1 MEATEATWLNLTNAS
16 AGSLVDDQESWPV
29 KGNLLLDG
37 FVYGHISG
45 NSPRDA
51 KTRLRW
57 LALQPEF
64 KPQPYNQLAKV
75 LREAGH
81 ARGARRVLYEME
93 SRRRETEDHGLF
105 SRLISRAFKTTL
117 GYGYYPQRIA
127 IGGLA
132 FLITMGWWFFR
143 QGYFAGAIVPTDRD
157 AYYCFRAH
165 GRPPDHYQRFT
176 ASIYSLENSVPLFNL
191 GQKDLWSADP
201 SPRGSGRWADFLRGF
216 RWCQIVFGWL
226 FSTLFVAGVTGV
238 VRKE

>member
-1 MEATEATWLNLTNAS
+1 
-16 AGSLVDDQESWPV
+16 
-29 KGNLLLDG
+29 
-37 FVYGHISG
+37 
-45 NSPRDA
+45 
-51 KTRLRW
+51 
-57 LALQPEF
+57 
-64 KPQPYNQLAKV
+64 
-75 LREAGH
+75 
-81 ARGARRVLYEME
+81 
-93 SRRRETEDHGLF
+93 
-105 SRLISRAFKTTL
+105 
-117 GYGYYPQRIA
+117 
-127 IGGLA
+127 
-132 FLITMGWWFFR
+132 MGWWFFR